1 MKYLKKSS
9 ILCLLMMFIGIKAI
23 NIHAQET
30 VTSSGGN
37 ASGGGGSVSYT
48 VGQVAYTS
56 NKSSTG
62 TVSQGVQQPYEIL
75 VVTGLEEANGINL
88 EFSVY
93 PNPTTDFLKLKV
105 ENYILE
111 NLIYQ
116 LYDANG
122 SLIQN
127 GKIMGKETVIK
138 TGDLTPAAYYLRIS
152 DNEKEIKTF
161 KIIKN

>member
-138 TGDLTPAAYYLRIS
+138 T
-152 DNEKEIKTF
+152 
-161 KIIKN
+161 